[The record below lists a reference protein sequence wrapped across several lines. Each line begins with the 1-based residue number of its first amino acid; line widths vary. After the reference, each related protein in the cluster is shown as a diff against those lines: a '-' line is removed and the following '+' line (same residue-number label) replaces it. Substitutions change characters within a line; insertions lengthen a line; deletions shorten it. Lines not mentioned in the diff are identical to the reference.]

1 MSRTRHYRRAVLVLV
16 LVFGSIPVRVGA
28 SDAGGGARIRLEDS
42 IKGIPIGAPASQP
55 HRVRE
60 ELTASELA
68 ESLNIVVSLRMR
80 DFDRLEARIHS
91 GQTVPKPEMEA
102 NYLPAQADCDRVA
115 SWLKSQ
121 GLTLTLVDSNH
132 TNVFARGTVAQI
144 SAALGV
150 TFARV
155 LAGDGEF
162 TSAVTAP
169 SLPEDIAGVVLGI
182 EGLQPHIRMHA
193 PKHEMDQSDGL
204 PSVKGYFTPADI
216 LSAYNVPS
224 KLNGAGQ
231 TIAIIMDA
239 APVASDLSA
248 FWGAAGIP
256 EVPVSFATIPVNGGP
271 TASSQLTDAVEVTLD
286 AEWATGMA
294 PGANLRIYATASL
307 LDSDLIAACT
317 QILNYAATD
326 ATLREVSYSASGPED
341 QAASGTLHGYSQT
354 FAQLAAAGITFF
366 CSSGD
371 GGSNPD
377 PTVSGPNGY
386 SALYPLTV
394 EYPASDPNVTGVGG
408 TTVAFDSN
416 YNAILSSAWTPGF
429 AGTLGTGGG
438 YSTAFTRPSWQSGAG
453 VPGGT
458 ARCVPDVA
466 AVAQGSMGG
475 VGFGA
480 LLILNG
486 QDSGRVGTSLSSPV
500 WAGIG
505 AAINQDRTSHGLA
518 PVGLLGPWVYSLIG
532 SIGFTDIISGNNGAY
547 AAGIGYDLCTGIGS
561 PNVANLVALIDEEI
575 TSVGP
580 PASPVNPGTLVTMS
594 ATPQLPST
602 YQWQL
607 NGVKISGATGST
619 YTISS
624 ATAASAGTYTVVITN
639 SLGTFTYSIGTLA
652 VYGGPVISAQPTGV
666 SAILGQAAGFTVIA
680 TATPAP
686 AYQWLKNGTNIA
698 GATSSTFSIT
708 SVQLSDAANY
718 SVIVSNPYGTVTSNT
733 AKLTVNGPPT
743 ITTQPASQAVNAGAN
758 VTLSVVASGV
768 TGYQWQ
774 LNGAAIAGATSATL
788 SLPRIGTTQRG
799 SYTVVTSDAYGSATS
814 NPATVAVNVTANLSN
829 ISARAF
835 VGTGSQVLVAGFV
848 VSGSGSKQ
856 LLIRGAGPTLAQYSV
871 AGPLANPQLSLYD
884 STSAVIATDIGW
896 GNASTKGPSTVSAT
910 IQAATSALFNQ
921 VYAFLFST
929 GSADCAMS
937 AGLPVSQYTAQVS
950 GVGGTTGVALAELYD
965 ADTGTPSSHLINI
978 SARAY
983 VGTGSQVLVAGFVIT
998 GTTPETVLIRGVGP
1012 TEAQYGVAGS
1022 LAAPQLALYDSSSA
1036 IIATNAGWGN
1046 GPVAGP
1052 STVSAGL
1059 QPATSAVF
1067 SSVYAFGLAS
1077 GSADCAMVVT
1087 LPPGSYTAQVSGVG
1101 STTGVALIEVYNLP

>member
-1 MSRTRHYRRAVLVLV
+1 VHRT
-16 LVFGSIPVRVGA
+16 P
-28 SDAGGGARIRLEDS
+28 
-42 IKGIPIGAPASQP
+42 
-55 HRVRE
+55 
-60 ELTASELA
+60 
-68 ESLNIVVSLRMR
+68 
-80 DFDRLEARIHS
+80 
-91 GQTVPKPEMEA
+91 
-102 NYLPAQADCDRVA
+102 
-115 SWLKSQ
+115 
-121 GLTLTLVDSNH
+121 
-132 TNVFARGTVAQI
+132 
-144 SAALGV
+144 
-150 TFARV
+150 
-155 LAGDGEF
+155 
-162 TSAVTAP
+162 
-169 SLPEDIAGVVLGI
+169 
-182 EGLQPHIRMHA
+182 
-193 PKHEMDQSDGL
+193 
-204 PSVKGYFTPADI
+204 
-216 LSAYNVPS
+216 
-224 KLNGAGQ
+224 
-231 TIAIIMDA
+231 
-239 APVASDLSA
+239 
-248 FWGAAGIP
+248 
-256 EVPVSFATIPVNGGP
+256 
-271 TASSQLTDAVEVTLD
+271 DAVEVTLD

-294 PGANLRIYATASL
+294 PGANLRIYATPSL
-307 LDSDLIAACT
+307 LDSDLIAACA

-607 NGVKISGATGST
+607 NGVKISGATG
-619 YTISS
+619 
-624 ATAASAGTYTVVITN
+624 
-639 SLGTFTYSIGTLA
+639 
-652 VYGGPVISAQPTGV
+652 
-666 SAILGQAAGFTVIA
+666 
-680 TATPAP
+680 
-686 AYQWLKNGTNIA
+686 
-698 GATSSTFSIT
+698 
-708 SVQLSDAANY
+708 
-718 SVIVSNPYGTVTSNT
+718 
-733 AKLTVNGPPT
+733 
-743 ITTQPASQAVNAGAN
+743 
-758 VTLSVVASGV
+758 
-768 TGYQWQ
+768 
-774 LNGAAIAGATSATL
+774 
-788 SLPRIGTTQRG
+788 
-799 SYTVVTSDAYGSATS
+799 
-814 NPATVAVNVTANLSN
+814 
-829 ISARAF
+829 
-835 VGTGSQVLVAGFV
+835 
-848 VSGSGSKQ
+848 
-856 LLIRGAGPTLAQYSV
+856 
-871 AGPLANPQLSLYD
+871 
-884 STSAVIATDIGW
+884 
-896 GNASTKGPSTVSAT
+896 
-910 IQAATSALFNQ
+910 
-921 VYAFLFST
+921 
-929 GSADCAMS
+929 
-937 AGLPVSQYTAQVS
+937 
-950 GVGGTTGVALAELYD
+950 VALAELYD

-1022 LAAPQLALYDSSSA
+1022 LAAPQLALYDSSGA

-1101 STTGVALIEVYNLP
+1101 STTGIALIEVYNLP